1 MHGNVHVRF
10 GRGSPGRVQLCWHL
24 ARRPTSFYGLH
35 PIVVSVANTG
45 DVLAV
50 LLRNGNAGSNTVVD
64 HIAVLTEAIAQIPV
78 RYRKKIIFRADGAG
92 ATKDLLSWIKAE
104 AAVRGYTWHYSV
116 GFDVTESVRTA
127 ITEVPADVWV
137 PSTPALR
144 TISYLRAP
152 RTSRLSVPT
161 SPPPPA
167 PARTCLRPSFRPRPG
182 PPGSPPPP
190 DQPPTGQP
198 TPRADPQP
206 AGRLML
212 PENRP
217 AVIKYPGT
225 YPVTASAPRR
235 YRLAAA
241 RSGGDARTRA
251 EHHAL
256 TPVADAV
263 GASAPQVA
271 RVGLERRG
279 GLPQAGFE

>member
-137 PSTPALR
+137 P
-144 TISYLRAP
+144 
-152 RTSRLSVPT
+152 
-161 SPPPPA
+161 
-167 PARTCLRPSFRPRPG
+167 
-182 PPGSPPPP
+182 
-190 DQPPTGQP
+190 
-198 TPRADPQP
+198 
-206 AGRLML
+206 
-212 PENRP
+212 
-217 AVIKYPGT
+217 
-225 YPVTASAPRR
+225 
-235 YRLAAA
+235 
-241 RSGGDARTRA
+241 
-251 EHHAL
+251 AL
-256 TPVADAV
+256 TPEGTV
-263 GASAPQVA
+263 
-271 RVGLERRG
+271 RRG
-279 GLPQAGFE
+279 AYTTEITGVLDPSVATLVEAGDLLKH